1 MGIIINLLQTFCIFF
16 VLLLP
21 AIFVCGDYIKRTL
34 ELSQPIP
41 ENKKVQRMTHQ
52 EEPGVIVYKLNDSS
66 VVVTATEQEEEEE
79 EEEEEDTVSDDPV
92 DISEELDIDSIK
104 KEIESTCNFDTA
116 SEGVAAL
123 KNDPSEIT
131 DRLKTGFDLWEQRT
145 GKKGMTYSE
154 MREMFG

>member
-16 VLLLP
+16 ILLLP

-34 ELSQPIP
+34 ELSQLIS
-41 ENKKVQRMTHQ
+41 ENKKVQKMTE
-52 EEPGVIVYKLNDSS
+52 EEPCVLVARWKDDSS
-66 VVVTATEQEEEEE
+66 QVVVSTTEQEEEE
-79 EEEEEDTVSDDPV
+79 EEEEEDTVSDDPI
-92 DISEELDIDSIK
+92 DISEEHHIDSIK

-116 SEGVAAL
+116 REGVATL

>member
-16 VLLLP
+16 ILLLP
-21 AIFVCGDYIKRTL
+21 AILVCGDYIKRTL
-34 ELSQPIP
+34 KLSQPTP

-52 EEPGVIVYKLNDSS
+52 EEPGVSVYKLNDSS
-66 VVVTATEQEEEEE
+66 VVVTTAEPEEEE

-92 DISEELDIDSIK
+92 DISEELDFDSIK
-104 KEIESTCNFDTA
+104 KEIESTCNFDSA

>member
-16 VLLLP
+16 ILLLP

-34 ELSQPIP
+34 ELSQLIP
-41 ENKKVQRMTHQ
+41 ENKKVQKMTE
-52 EEPGVIVYKLNDSS
+52 EEPGVHVARWKDDSS
-66 VVVTATEQEEEEE
+66 QVVVSTTEQEE
-79 EEEEEDTVSDDPV
+79 EEEEEDTVSDDPI
-92 DISEELDIDSIK
+92 DISEEHHIDSIK

>member
-1 MGIIINLLQTFCIFF
+1 MEISLLQALCVFF
-16 VLLLP
+16 VSFSSAL
-21 AIFVCGDYIKRTL
+21 FVFYDKIDNILESHPLSRLIKK
-34 ELSQPIP
+34 S
-41 ENKKVQRMTHQ
+41 KVTQTMTE
-52 EEPGVIVYKLNDSS
+52 EEPGIFVARWKDDSS
-66 VVVTATEQEEEEE
+66 QVASTTAEEQKEGVS
-79 EEEEEDTVSDDPV
+79 DTVSDDPV

-123 KNDPSEIT
+123 KNDPFEIT
-131 DRLKTGFDLWEQRT
+131 DRLKNGFDLWEQRT